1 MADTTPLAPLQGIHH
16 VRVTV
21 TDIGR
26 SKDFYSTLFGRDPAI
41 DQTDQVDEPGAT
53 EDPQRFYGGCVFD
66 LDGQLFGLR
75 PVAPAGERFDST
87 RVGLDHVSF
96 GVAAKADLA
105 AAAERLDAAGVV
117 NGGVISLAGFGMS
130 ILSFQDPDDI
140 NLELV
145 APEE

>member
-1 MADTTPLAPLQGIHH
+1 MADSTPIAPLQGIHH

-41 DQTDQVDEPGAT
+41 DATEHQGEPGVS
-53 EDPQRFYGGCVFD
+53 EDPQRFYGGCIFEIE
-66 LDGQLFGLR
+66 GQLFGLR
-75 PVAPAGERFDST
+75 PVAQAGERFDST

-96 GVAAKADLA
+96 AVATKADLT

-117 NGGVISLAGFGMS
+117 NGGVHSLTGSGMS

>member
-1 MADTTPLAPLQGIHH
+1 MTDTSAIAPLQGIHH

-21 TDIGR
+21 TDIVR
-26 SKDFYSTLFGRDPAI
+26 SKDFYGTVFGREPAI
-41 DQTDQVDEPGAT
+41 DATDQIDEDGAT

-75 PVAPAGERFDST
+75 PVAAAGDRFDST

-96 GVAAKADLA
+96 GVPAKADLEA
-105 AAAERLDAAGVV
+105 AAARLDAAGVE
-117 NGGVISLAGFGMS
+117 NGGVISLTGNGMS

>member
-1 MADTTPLAPLQGIHH
+1 MTSNAPIAPLQGIHH

-26 SKDFYSTLFGRDPAI
+26 SKDFYSTVFGKDPQI
-41 DQTDQVDEPGAT
+41 DATDTIDEDGAT
-53 EDPQRFYGGCVFD
+53 EDPQRFFGGCVFEVE
-66 LDGQLFGLR
+66 GQLFGLR
-75 PVAPAGERFDST
+75 PVARAGDRFDST

-96 GVAAKADLA
+96 GVATKADLES
-105 AAAERLDAAGVV
+105 AAERLTAAGVE
-117 NGGVISLAGFGMS
+117 NGGVISLEGNGMS

>member
-21 TDIGR
+21 TDIQR
-26 SKDFYSTLFGRDPAI
+26 SKDFYSTVFGADPAI
-41 DQTDQVDEPGAT
+41 DATDKIDEEGAT
-53 EDPQRFYGGCVFD
+53 QDPKRFFGGCIFQVE
-66 LDGQLFGLR
+66 GQLFGLR
-75 PVAPAGERFDST
+75 PVARTGDRFDST

-96 GVAAKADLA
+96 GVPSKADLT

-117 NGGVISLAGFGMS
+117 NGGVLPLEGTGMS

>member
-1 MADTTPLAPLQGIHH
+1 MADSTPIAPLQGIHH

-41 DQTDQVDEPGAT
+41 DATEHQGEPGVS
-53 EDPQRFYGGCVFD
+53 EDPQRFYGGCIFEIE
-66 LDGQLFGLR
+66 GQLFGLR
-75 PVAPAGERFDST
+75 PVAQAGERFDST

-96 GVAAKADLA
+96 AVATKADLT

-117 NGGVISLAGFGMS
+117 NGGVHSLTGSGMS

-140 NLELV
+140 NLELI

>member
-1 MADTTPLAPLQGIHH
+1 MTTDAPIAPLQGIHH

-26 SKDFYSTLFGRDPAI
+26 SKDFYSTVFGKDPQI
-41 DQTDQVDEPGAT
+41 DATDKIDEDGAT
-53 EDPQRFYGGCVFD
+53 EDPQRFFGGCIFEVE
-66 LDGQLFGLR
+66 GQLFGLR
-75 PVAPAGERFDST
+75 PVAQAGDRFDST

-96 GVAAKADLA
+96 GVATKADLES
-105 AAAERLDAAGVV
+105 AAERLTAAGVE
-117 NGGVISLAGFGMS
+117 NGGVISLEGYGMS

>member
-1 MADTTPLAPLQGIHH
+1 MSTESPIAPLQGIHH

-21 TDIGR
+21 TDIAR
-26 SKDFYSTLFGRDPAI
+26 SKTFYSRVFGREPRI
-41 DQTDQVDEPGAT
+41 DATEHHGEPGAS
-53 EDPQRFYGGCVFD
+53 EDPQRFYGGCVFEIE
-66 LDGQLFGLR
+66 GQLFGLR
-75 PVAPAGERFDST
+75 PVADARDRFDST

-96 GVAAKADLA
+96 GVATKADLQA
-105 AAAERLDAAGVV
+105 AADRLDADGIA
-117 NGGVISLAGFGMS
+117 NGGVVPLEGLGMS